1 MENKDPDTVSLHG
14 SSDIDGNIEKLINS
28 SSESDESPSEDDLD
42 IQKLRSELLEDDEIG
57 PPVSKD
63 LAELFQKLKE
73 SGLSKEKV
81 ASKAK
86 EYPKPANCDLETKQ
100 VNPEIWSGIITTKER
115 SADLQLQK
123 GQKLISK
130 ASYAIL
136 KVTQSAI
143 SANKDKKRR
152 KESIKNIIK
161 ASTDA
166 LAFISTAHLH
176 TEKLRR
182 ELLLKKLSYDQ
193 RSIGKDV
200 PANDKLL
207 FGDNLNKRLAE
218 AAGVSKLK
226 PRKFSQSYSQGYS
239 QPSSSTYTKR
249 FQKNNYSKNE
259 YRPQKSSRGRRGGF
273 QRSTVKVS
281 SDTFLNF
288 SKIELNILKDEVAN
302 YRGGDIKKCIEEW
315 YPITKDKFILDI
327 VKQGLKLEFENDI
340 PKQNSYPHT
349 KYSHEENEI
358 LKLEVQKL
366 IKKGI
371 VQRCEREDGDFISTL
386 FTRPKKDGNL
396 RMILNLKPFNKF
408 IKYKHFKMESIET
421 AINCMKPG
429 IYMGSVDLKDAF
441 FSIPMYE
448 PHQKYLKFVFN
459 NICYKFICMPMGYG
473 PSMRIFT
480 KVLKPIYAFLRNR
493 MFESAVYV
501 DDNLLFG
508 GSMAEC
514 DNNIWATTNLLRNL
528 GFTIHAEKSILLP
541 TQKIIF
547 LGFILNSLNMTIT
560 LTDTKKEKIIM
571 LCQDAIKNPTLS
583 IRKLSCI
590 IGNIVASFP
599 AVPYGK
605 LHYRS
610 LEKFKVRS
618 LRCNEGNFDQYVTIT
633 EPVISELSWW
643 IRNIGS
649 AYKNIS
655 ETEISK
661 TIYTD
666 ASRLGWGIFS
676 NNISNGGKWDHKEQE
691 LHINAL
697 ELLAI
702 KYGIKAFCH
711 KTNLHIKI
719 MCDNS
724 TAIAYIKNMGGMQSN
739 ICNKIAKDIWDWC
752 EYRSIWIT
760 PTFIPGKLNVDAD
773 NASRLF
779 NDATEWMLSTNVFN
793 SITKNFGLPEIDL
806 FASISNKQLNKYVAW
821 KPDPEAIAI
830 DAFTISWGKSFS
842 YIFPP
847 FSVLGKVMK
856 KIQED
861 KAKCILI
868 SPEWPTQPWYATML
882 KLASRR
888 IIFKPANGLLTL
900 PSNLESKHPLAEKLS
915 LGATLINCQSVSLT
929 NYHTE
934 VRIF

>member
-1 MENKDPDTVSLHG
+1 
-14 SSDIDGNIEKLINS
+14 
-28 SSESDESPSEDDLD
+28 
-42 IQKLRSELLEDDEIG
+42 
-57 PPVSKD
+57 
-63 LAELFQKLKE
+63 
-73 SGLSKEKV
+73 
-81 ASKAK
+81 
-86 EYPKPANCDLETKQ
+86 
-100 VNPEIWSGIITTKER
+100 
-115 SADLQLQK
+115 
-123 GQKLISK
+123 
-130 ASYAIL
+130 
-136 KVTQSAI
+136 
-143 SANKDKKRR
+143 
-152 KESIKNIIK
+152 
-161 ASTDA
+161 
-166 LAFISTAHLH
+166 
-176 TEKLRR
+176 
-182 ELLLKKLSYDQ
+182 
-193 RSIGKDV
+193 
-200 PANDKLL
+200 
-207 FGDNLNKRLAE
+207 
-218 AAGVSKLK
+218 
-226 PRKFSQSYSQGYS
+226 
-239 QPSSSTYTKR
+239 
-249 FQKNNYSKNE
+249 
-259 YRPQKSSRGRRGGF
+259 
-273 QRSTVKVS
+273 
-281 SDTFLNF
+281 
-288 SKIELNILKDEVAN
+288 
-302 YRGGDIKKCIEEW
+302 
-315 YPITKDKFILDI
+315 LDI

-571 LCQDAIKNPTLS
+571 LY
-583 IRKLSCI
+583 
-590 IGNIVASFP
+590 IVASFP

-655 ETEISK
+655 ETE
-661 TIYTD
+661 
-666 ASRLGWGIFS
+666 
-676 NNISNGGKWDHKEQE
+676 
-691 LHINAL
+691 
-697 ELLAI
+697 
-702 KYGIKAFCH
+702 
-711 KTNLHIKI
+711 
-719 MCDNS
+719 
-724 TAIAYIKNMGGMQSN
+724 MGGMQSN